1 MEFTKK
7 CLWMEKIIGDN
18 KMNNEF
24 YFFWYIKSEEEI
36 SFEKMVTSKDFD
48 DIVQKPRIF
57 VTEIMFYLK
66 LLVTQ
71 FGTDV

>member
-1 MEFTKK
+1 MNME
-7 CLWMEKIIGDN
+7 
-18 KMNNEF
+18 
-24 YFFWYIKSEEEI
+24 YYYFWYLKEEKTE
-36 SFEKMVTSKDFD
+36 FEKMVSSKDFD

>member
-1 MEFTKK
+1 
-7 CLWMEKIIGDN
+7 MEKITGDN

-36 SFEKMVTSKDFD
+36 LFEKMITSKKFD

>member
-1 MEFTKK
+1 
-7 CLWMEKIIGDN
+7 
-18 KMNNEF
+18 MNNEF

-36 SFEKMVTSKDFD
+36 LFEKMVISKKFD